1 MTAKQQGSVFTV
13 TTLLTLVPKSLL
25 LQLHSCTTH
34 FLALFE
40 YQQFLQLE
48 ENIYIIV
55 IYNYFNVIAVIYSV
69 TRLTGVSQA
78 MLRTEQPLSVG
89 LPQFLDWVDTVVAE
103 VSDATCT
110 SHFLREKLQ
119 KALVARRGGD

>member
-34 FLALFE
+34 FPAFRTPTIPGAGK
-40 YQQFLQLE
+40 
-48 ENIYIIV
+48 NIYIIV
-55 IYNYFNVIAVIYSV
+55 IIYNYFNVIAVIYSV
-69 TRLTGVSQA
+69 TRLTGISQA
-78 MLRTEQPLSVG
+78 MLRTEQPLSVA

-103 VSDATCT
+103 VNDATYT
-110 SHFLREKLQ
+110 SHFLR
-119 KALVARRGGD
+119 